1 MRRAEHTRPQ
11 GPCRS
16 HIEWCEEHNGIVG
29 FSAFVSLGDMVD
41 VGWGNP
47 IDYFGADWST
57 PAILIHMESIANLR
71 SFLSAARAV
80 ALQKPIIVAR
90 AGR

>member
-1 MRRAEHTRPQ
+1 
-11 GPCRS
+11 
-16 HIEWCEEHNGIVG
+16 
-29 FSAFVSLGDMVD
+29 MVD